1 MLPVR
6 GDSDG
11 HLNILHQGVGKLNRS
26 HLLAVVFGIGL
37 ATFLAIEPTQFWILL
52 AMAGLIGLGTDGMI
66 RSQHR
71 AAFRRFDDTAIFLF
85 VPVLLTIATGLF
97 LEEVL
102 VGYWNVPVALLAAIP
117 FGMVLQAA
125 GQSVDTNAPAYQPAR
140 LVLNIAAYLI
150 TFFLYAAIYDFGL
163 GLWSATV
170 MVALVSLVIS
180 LELLR
185 EEDGMETPRAFAYSG
200 AICLL
205 MGQAAWSLHFL
216 PLQGILAGTF
226 LLLIFYMLT
235 GFTHL
240 YLSRQL
246 SPYTAA
252 EFAAIGAVGL
262 LIVMVSHAFI

>member
-1 MLPVR
+1 MR

-11 HLNILHQGVGKLNRS
+11 RLSILHQSVGKLNRG

-52 AMAGLIGLGTDGMI
+52 ALAGLIGLGTDGLI
-66 RSQHR
+66 RSQQK
-71 AAFRRFDDTAIFLF
+71 ANFRRFDDTALFLF

-97 LEEVL
+97 LEEAL
-102 VGYWNVPVALLAAIP
+102 VGYWNVPIALLAAIP

-140 LVLNIAAYLI
+140 LVLNVAAYL
-150 TFFLYAAIYDFGL
+150 TAFLLYAVIYDFGL
-163 GLWSATV
+163 GLWPATI
-170 MVALVSLVIS
+170 MVALVSLLVS

-216 PLQGILAGTF
+216 PLEGILAGTF